1 MTAGNHTHPQSKDR
15 LVTQA
20 GLEVGKDKE
29 QWHKWYKWYKWY
41 KRLSDEERDMELE
54 PLLGVQGNL
63 VF

>member
-15 LVTQA
+15 LVTQ
-20 GLEVGKDKE
+20 G
-29 QWHKWYKWYKWY
+29 WKWG
-41 KRLSDEERDMELE
+41 RTRSSGTSVSLTRSETVELE